1 AEMPLQMQVQ
11 LLRVLQ
17 EGTFER
23 VGESITRKVDVRVL
37 AATNKNIQKEMEE
50 GRFREDLFYRLN
62 VIPINIPPLRKHR
75 SDIPHLVQHFINKYS
90 LISSKEIN
98 EIDDEAM
105 DLLASYSWPG
115 NIRELENA
123 IEYAFARTKDTII
136 HASKLPPNIRMHMDY
151 SDRYTQEETTSTKVD
166 EYRRLRQVLEKHH
179 WNRSKAA
186 AELNMGRTTLW
197 RKMKALDLDK

>member
-1 AEMPLQMQVQ
+1 
-11 LLRVLQ
+11 
-17 EGTFER
+17 
-23 VGESITRKVDVRVL
+23 
-37 AATNKNIQKEMEE
+37 MEE

-62 VIPINIPPLRKHR
+62 VIPITIPPLRKHR

-90 LISSKEIN
+90 LISSKEIT

-105 DLLASYSWPG
+105 DLLVSYSWPG

-123 IEYAFARTKDTII
+123 IEYAFARTKDKMI

-151 SDRYTQEETTSTKVD
+151 SDRSVQEEPTSTKVD
-166 EYRRLRQVLEKHH
+166 EYRKLRQVLEKHH

-186 AELNMGRTTLW
+186 TELNMGRTTLW